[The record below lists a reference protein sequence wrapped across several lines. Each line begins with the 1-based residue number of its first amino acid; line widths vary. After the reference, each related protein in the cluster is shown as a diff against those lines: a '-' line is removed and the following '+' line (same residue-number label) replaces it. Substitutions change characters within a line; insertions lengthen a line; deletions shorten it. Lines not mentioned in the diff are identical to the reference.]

1 MFQNFDT
8 EAKQSEATQNIKA
21 AESKKK
27 TKKND
32 ASKFCNKSMPRQYIV
47 KLSPNEILPSG
58 KKAKKRRRS
67 RLNRKKNQKDL

>member
-27 TKKND
+27 NKKKTMQASFATKACQDNT
-32 ASKFCNKSMPRQYIV
+32 
-47 KLSPNEILPSG
+47 L
-58 KKAKKRRRS
+58 
-67 RLNRKKNQKDL
+67 

>member
-27 TKKND
+27 TKKKRCKQVLQQKH
-32 ASKFCNKSMPRQYIV
+32 AKTIHC
-47 KLSPNEILPSG
+47 EIITE
-58 KKAKKRRRS
+58 
-67 RLNRKKNQKDL
+67 

>member
-27 TKKND
+27 TKKTMQ
-32 ASKFCNKSMPRQYIV
+32 ASFAT
-47 KLSPNEILPSG
+47 
-58 KKAKKRRRS
+58 KACQDNT
-67 RLNRKKNQKDL
+67 L